1 MNDNSNI
8 EDAHLSQLYHSL
20 NEDQPS
26 AACDKTI
33 LNAAE
38 KSCSGKQRTYKPQWA
53 IAASIM
59 LLIPVLWLSDLP
71 SFLSSQSPNPGSTT
85 ISQTGQLEDAS
96 RAPAALN
103 SKVDHAY
110 ETAEELLTRIES
122 MKNEPQK
129 HVQLS
134 TLVFDFIQRYPNH
147 PKTAE
152 IEELATTLET
162 ADTSQ

>member
-8 EDAHLSQLYHSL
+8 EDTRLSQLYHGL

-26 AACDKTI
+26 VTCDKTI

-38 KSCSGKQRTYKPQWA
+38 KSCSGKQRAYKPQWA

-59 LLIPVLWLSDLP
+59 LLIPVLWLSNLP
-71 SFLSSQSPNPGSTT
+71 SFQSTQSPTT

-103 SKVDHAY
+103 SKVDHAH

-122 MKNEPQK
+122 MKNKPQK
-129 HVQLS
+129 HAQLS
-134 TLVFDFIQRYPNH
+134 TLVFDFIQRYPDH

-152 IEELATTLET
+152 IEKLATTLEA